1 MYQSPADIASTME
14 IKKKK
19 KHLVEDLV
27 VVIAGDQLSI
37 GFVNT
42 TVINIFD
49 TILLKTHLN

>member
-1 MYQSPADIASTME
+1 ME